1 MQRIYIYIFCCIGV
15 GASSV
20 PYLSVAGDASPEDI
34 RVGMGIDG
42 TVRSEGTR
50 VERNC
55 RLNMTRA
62 SQVKLQVSSEGTSS
76 ARLARLSHRKPAYP
90 RPRSIPTPPTLSIIL
105 DMASPRSAA
114 HVTTPTPSL
123 SLSLP
128 SRVDQYAVEVMWCRL
143 IPSTPFHLPRPTP
156 PRRC

>member
-1 MQRIYIYIFCCIGV
+1 MHATYIYIYIFCCIGV

-90 RPRSIPTPPTLSIIL
+90 RPRSTPTPPTLSIIL

-123 SLSLP
+123 SLFLP
-128 SRVDQYAVEVMWCRL
+128 E
-143 IPSTPFHLPRPTP
+143 STNMR
-156 PRRC
+156 